1 MRSSFAIEMMSE
13 FISEKSKV
21 VETERPVHMCS
32 PINRTYEITVLYYP
46 KGNTNIHVLRKKID
60 SATPYL
66 AITDFRQAHYDECF
80 DPCKY
85 DVQDIHVKDI
95 TI

>member
-1 MRSSFAIEMMSE
+1 MRSRFEDKMISD
-13 FISEKSKV
+13 FISKNY
-21 VETERPVHMCS
+21 T

-80 DPCKY
+80 DPGKY
-85 DVQDIHVKDI
+85 DVQDIHVKDV